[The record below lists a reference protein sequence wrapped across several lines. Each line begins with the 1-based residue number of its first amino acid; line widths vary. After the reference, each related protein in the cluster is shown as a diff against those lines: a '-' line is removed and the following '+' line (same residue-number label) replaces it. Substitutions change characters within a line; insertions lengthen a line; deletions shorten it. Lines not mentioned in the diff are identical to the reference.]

1 MTTIAYKDGV
11 IAYDSRVTRGTTI
24 DYDDYEKCIESNGV
38 KFALSGATGDHPRL
52 IEAYFGADHKN
63 VDACALAFDGET
75 IWVVGHN
82 DADGLWKTAV
92 SPERVY
98 AIGSGSSH
106 ALTAMD
112 MGASA
117 AEAIEMAKKRD
128 TCTGG
133 QVRTIT
139 TQVNK

>member
-11 IAYDSRVTRGTTI
+11 IAYDSRVTRNTII
-24 DYDDYEKCIESNGV
+24 DYDDYEKCVESKGV
-38 KFALSGATGDHPRL
+38 KFVMSGPTGDFSRL
-52 IEAYFGADHKN
+52 IDAYFGAEQKS
-63 VDACALAFDGET
+63 VDASAIAFDGET

-82 DADGLWKTAV
+82 DTDGLWKTAI

-98 AIGSGSSH
+98 AIGSGTSH

-117 AEAIEMAKKRD
+117 AEAVEMAKRRD
-128 TCTGG
+128 TGTGG
-133 QVRTIT
+133 AVRTLQIGA
-139 TQVNK
+139 QP